1 MFKDKEIYY
10 PFIWILM
17 ITFLIST
24 FYLCS
29 MFYYTG
35 GYVSAP
41 LDDTFIFLQ
50 YTWQYLHGHPL
61 QYNTGDPPT
70 TGTTSLIYPF
80 FLIPGFL
87 FGLDKINILYYTFS
101 LGVLFLIISSWLV
114 VRMGTRLINYKIGVW
129 MALLYLFNGPILW
142 VYLSGM
148 DAGLF
153 TTSILVVM
161 YSLLLELNDKDQR
174 YRRTILSASF
184 MTLARPEGFFLSLCI
199 FGSIFWLKKA
209 KNYYFFIPIGLGMLQ
224 LGLNYICNGTLSPNT
239 MTAKSVLTKPNVN
252 VLDMLATT
260 GKYYAY
266 ILKDIFSGFNGEF
279 SVLMETNEG
288 KQVSVYFAPFSLI
301 FFLCGVFFLIFKE
314 GSEFGIISSLC
325 FFIGTLAVAT
335 ALPFKWHWHRYL
347 IPYYSIFLT
356 FIVLGVYYLSDLMG
370 RAISTINS
378 RCIFYGLTS
387 FLLCFAFL
395 STIYFGVAYGK
406 NCKDI
411 YFQQIRLGKWI
422 DKNLPED
429 AIIALNDL
437 GALKYFGNRYVID
450 LLGLGT
456 KGMARS
462 WVNGAGSVYE
472 YLENLETKY
481 YPQYFI
487 IYPNWFVFDRL
498 GMLEEEIAQFRLLQP
513 TIAGSGAP
521 MVVYKIDWG
530 LAHSGDDVQAS
541 NILTQLKGYKLVDRV
556 DVADIEDELKHR
568 YKFWESEP
576 GMYYGMNYQDQAL
589 KLRSLEEPSK
599 VIIDGGRMIT
609 GGERMIINT
618 EPGKDLK
625 IIKRTEAFTPLEV
638 YINDKLIGV
647 WTHQTTLDNWSETV
661 YQVSGSYITSA
672 KTKVRFEIYRELKH
686 HYTCFSAHYWFYQKV
701 SSS

>member
-1 MFKDKEIYY
+1 MFKSKEIYY
-10 PFIWILM
+10 PLIWILM
-17 ITFLIST
+17 ITLIISS

-35 GYVSAP
+35 GNLSAP

-50 YTWQYLHGHPL
+50 YTWQYIHGHPL
-61 QYNTGDPPT
+61 EYNTGDPPT

-87 FGLDKINILYYTFS
+87 LGLDKTNILYYTFS
-101 LGVLFLIISSWLV
+101 LAVIFLTISGWLV
-114 VRMGTRLINYKIGVW
+114 VKIGTKLINYKIGVL
-129 MALLYLFNGPILW
+129 MALLYLFNGPVIW

-153 TTSILVVM
+153 TTSILTVV
-161 YSLLLELNDKDQR
+161 YSLLLELDDKEQR
-174 YRRTILSASF
+174 YRRTILSASL
-184 MTLARPEGFFLSLCI
+184 MTLARPEGFFLSLCV
-199 FGSIFWLKKA
+199 FGGIFWLNRVKS
-209 KNYYFFIPIGLGMLQ
+209 YYFFIPIGLGILQ
-224 LGLNYICNGTLSPNT
+224 LGLYYIFNGTLSPNT

-252 VLDMLATT
+252 LLDMVATA
-260 GKYYAY
+260 GKYYIY
-266 ILKDIFSGFNGEF
+266 ILKDIFSGFNGQF
-279 SVLMETNEG
+279 FVSMETNEG
-288 KQVSVYFAPFSLI
+288 EGVGVYFAPFSLI
-301 FFLCGVFFLIFKE
+301 FFLLGVFFLIFKE
-314 GSEFGIISSLC
+314 RSKFGMISSIC

-347 IPYYSIFLT
+347 IPYYSLFLIVT
-356 FIVLGVYYLSDLMG
+356 VLGVYYFSELMG
-370 RAISTINS
+370 RTISTINS
-378 RCIFYGLTS
+378 KCIFYGLAS
-387 FLLCFAFL
+387 FLLGFTFL
-395 STIYFGVAYGK
+395 GTIYFGVAYGK

-411 YFQQIRLGKWI
+411 YFQQIMLGKWI
-422 DKNLPED
+422 DKTLPED

-472 YLENLETKY
+472 YLENLETKH

-530 LAHSGDDVQAS
+530 LAHSGDEVQLPH
-541 NILTQLKGYKLVDRV
+541 ILTQLKGYKLVDKV
-556 DVADIEDELKHR
+556 DVADVEDELKHH

-589 KLRSLEEPSK
+589 KLRYLEEPTK
-599 VIIDGGRMIT
+599 VIIDAGRMIT
-609 GGERMIINT
+609 GGERMTIKT

-638 YINDKLIGV
+638 YINDKLIGL
-647 WTHQTTLDNWSETV
+647 WTHQTTSDNWSETV
-661 YQVSGSYITSA
+661 YQVAGSHITSD

-686 HYTCFSAHYWFYQKV
+686 HYTSFSAHYWFYQKA
-701 SSS
+701 

>member
-1 MFKDKEIYY
+1 
-10 PFIWILM
+10 
-17 ITFLIST
+17 
-24 FYLCS
+24 
-29 MFYYTG
+29 MFYYTSG
-35 GYVSAP
+35 HLSAP

-87 FGLDKINILYYTFS
+87 LGFDKITILYYTFS
-101 LGVLFLIISSWLV
+101 LGVIFLIISGWLV
-114 VRMGTRLINYKIGVW
+114 FKIGKKLVNYQIGVL
-129 MALLYLFNGPILW
+129 MSLLFLFNGPIIW

-153 TTSILVVM
+153 TTTILVVM
-161 YSLLLELNDKDQR
+161 YSLLLELDSVEQK
-174 YRRTILSASF
+174 YKRTIWASSL
-184 MTLARPEGFFLSLCI
+184 MTLARPEGFILSLTI
-199 FGSIFWLKKA
+199 FGSIFLLKKV
-209 KNYYFFIPIGLGMLQ
+209 KNYSFLIPIGLGVGQ
-224 LGLNYICNGTLSPNT
+224 IGLNYIFNDTLSANT

-252 VLDMLATT
+252 FLDMVATA
-260 GKYYAY
+260 GKYYVY

-279 SVLMETNEG
+279 SILMETNEG
-288 KQVSVYFAPFSLI
+288 RQVSIYFAPFSLI
-301 FFLCGVFFLIFKE
+301 FFLFGVFFLILRERSK
-314 GSEFGIISSLC
+314 FGIIISIC
-325 FFIGTLAVAT
+325 FFLGTLAVAT

-347 IPYYSIFLT
+347 IPYYSIFLIFT
-356 FIVLGVYYLSDLMG
+356 LLGVYHFSDLIG
-370 RAISTINS
+370 RIPSLAPKYV
-378 RCIFYGLTS
+378 FYGLVS
-387 FLLCFAFL
+387 FLLSFVFCG
-395 STIYFGVAYGK
+395 TIYFGAAYGK

-411 YFQQIRLGKWI
+411 YFQQMTLGKWI
-422 DKNLPED
+422 DENLPKE

-437 GALKYFGNRYVID
+437 GALKYLGDRYVID

-472 YLENLETKY
+472 YLEDLEARY

-521 MVVYKIDWG
+521 MVVYKINWEF
-530 LAHSGDDVQAS
+530 AHSGDEIQS
-541 NILTQLKGYKLVDRV
+541 TNILRQLNGYKLVDRV
-556 DVADIEDELKHR
+556 DVANVADELRHK

-589 KLRSLEEPSK
+589 KLPCLEEPTK
-599 VIIDGGRMIT
+599 VVIDAGRMIT
-609 GGERMIINT
+609 AGEQMIIDT
-618 EPGKDLK
+618 EPGKELK

-638 YINDKLIGV
+638 YINEKLIGV
-647 WTHQTTLDNWSETV
+647 WTHQTTENNWSETV
-661 YQVSGSYITSA
+661 YTVSASQITSD
-672 KTKVRFEIYRELKH
+672 KTRVRLEIYRELKH
-686 HYTCFSAHYWFYQKV
+686 HYTCFSAHYWFYQR
-701 SSS
+701 